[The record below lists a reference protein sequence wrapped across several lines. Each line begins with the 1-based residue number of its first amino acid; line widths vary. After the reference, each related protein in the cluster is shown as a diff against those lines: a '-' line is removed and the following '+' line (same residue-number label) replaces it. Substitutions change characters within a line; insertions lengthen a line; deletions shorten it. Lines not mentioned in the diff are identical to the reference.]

1 METNKKLQGNGN
13 GDEGGKQP
21 QPLPGELKQTPA
33 PEIPQLPNNEVPQMR
48 VTPQEPPGQG
58 SKQSGA
64 A

>member
-1 METNKKLQGNGN
+1 MDTNKMQGNGN

-21 QPLPGELKQTPA
+21 QPLPGEVKQTPA
-33 PEIPQLPNNEVPQMR
+33 PEIPQLPNKEVPQLP

-58 SKQSGA
+58 GGKQSGA